1 MKKIYSLLIAIV
13 FSFPIFSQ
21 TTILEENFQGT
32 GIPADWT
39 KTSNGV
45 GWEFGACS
53 GQYWSIPNDALHTK
67 YAYSDDANNN
77 GGSNDA
83 SVDYLIT
90 PALDLSPY
98 SAVVMKFATYNTG
111 LSPQGASPVL
121 TVEVSTDD
129 GANWILISTV
139 EYNDNW
145 NTITIPLSDYAGQ
158 TGVKVAF
165 HWDDQGEWSSGVGI
179 DDVLIYEPSP
189 YDVAMISI
197 NNTEY
202 LQNGDVNIEGTFKNM
217 GSIVL
222 TSIDVN
228 WSTDG
233 GTTVHTDNLTGLNTA
248 AAEIYDF
255 THSVT
260 CDMSI
265 LQSYN
270 LKVWV
275 SNPNGNPDGE
285 PSNDEITK
293 KITSISQIP
302 TKVVVG
308 EEGTGTWCGWCIGG
322 LVALKDLKHYHPE
335 TWIGISV
342 HCTTAGEEPMWYPDY
357 NLYPGKLTGLP
368 SGLIDRQNNFE
379 ELGISDFEAVYNE
392 RAALITPV
400 AVEIQNINW
409 NNTTQ
414 EVTFDVAA
422 TFYTNMSAGFR
433 IGAVIKEDHVTGTGG
448 FWDQH
453 NYYSGIS
460 SNILIDWE
468 GINYNELSDPIPA
481 ADMEYNDVARKIYG
495 GWEGTSGSIPSSV
508 VDGTT
513 YTHTY
518 TYSVPDS
525 VDVNNLT
532 IVGMVIN
539 QSTSE
544 IMNAKE
550 SDVILNTEQIQ
561 SVDNNIF
568 IYPNPTSSL
577 INVVNADNS
586 TIEIYNINGQKIIEI
601 SNSSH
606 LEKIDLSNYISGIY
620 FVKVVSDKGVITKKI
635 NIIK

>member
-1 MKKIYSLLIAIV
+1 
-13 FSFPIFSQ
+13 
-21 TTILEENFQGT
+21 
-32 GIPADWT
+32 
-39 KTSNGV
+39 
-45 GWEFGACS
+45 
-53 GQYWSIPNDALHTK
+53 
-67 YAYSDDANNN
+67 
-77 GGSNDA
+77 
-83 SVDYLIT
+83 
-90 PALDLSPY
+90 
-98 SAVVMKFATYNTG
+98 
-111 LSPQGASPVL
+111 
-121 TVEVSTDD
+121 
-129 GANWILISTV
+129 
-139 EYNDNW
+139 
-145 NTITIPLSDYAGQ
+145 
-158 TGVKVAF
+158 
-165 HWDDQGEWSSGVGI
+165 
-179 DDVLIYEPSP
+179 
-189 YDVAMISI
+189 
-197 NNTEY
+197 
-202 LQNGDVNIEGTFKNM
+202 
-217 GSIVL
+217 
-222 TSIDVN
+222 
-228 WSTDG
+228 
-233 GTTVHTDNLTGLNTA
+233 
-248 AAEIYDF
+248 
-255 THSVT
+255 
-260 CDMSI
+260 
-265 LQSYN
+265 
-270 LKVWV
+270 
-275 SNPNGNPDGE
+275 
-285 PSNDEITK
+285 
-293 KITSISQIP
+293 
-302 TKVVVG
+302 
-308 EEGTGTWCGWCIGG
+308 
-322 LVALKDLKHYHPE
+322 
-335 TWIGISV
+335 
-342 HCTTAGEEPMWYPDY
+342 MWYPDY

-550 SDVILNTEQIQ
+550 SDVILSAEQIQ